1 MKFIKRGDKSAVK
14 DIDKKVKN
22 KWSWKWMEEVI
33 SLDVPKVGPVS
44 YKIEE
49 CFEKVDE
56 CGVAYCTWCKDK
68 VLYGG
73 NEKKKHTQTD
83 IYQPKKSLKI

>member
-33 SLDVPKVGPVS
+33 SLDVPKVGPVAVS
-44 YKIEE
+44 YK
-49 CFEKVDE
+49 
-56 CGVAYCTWCKDK
+56 
-68 VLYGG
+68 
-73 NEKKKHTQTD
+73 
-83 IYQPKKSLKI
+83 